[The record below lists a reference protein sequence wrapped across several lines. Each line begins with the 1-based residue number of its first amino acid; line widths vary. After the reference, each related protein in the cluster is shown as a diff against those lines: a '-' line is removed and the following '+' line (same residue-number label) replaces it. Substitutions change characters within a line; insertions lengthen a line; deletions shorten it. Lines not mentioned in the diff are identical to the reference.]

1 MRRSMKKIISKNHN
15 ILTQNSNKRSL
26 SCFYDK
32 KYVLTNRINTFP
44 FGDDDILK
52 IEKIYIYIYITMTS
66 VNIINHASHFTPI
79 KNIKTEEQLLKEF
92 KDTLNKITKPRNK
105 WVKEFEDICAYVLE
119 QPYKLEDA
127 LLLRHFL
134 LISVEEINFL
144 LFKNNKPYRVNFKD
158 EA

>member
-1 MRRSMKKIISKNHN
+1 
-15 ILTQNSNKRSL
+15 
-26 SCFYDK
+26 
-32 KYVLTNRINTFP
+32 
-44 FGDDDILK
+44 
-52 IEKIYIYIYITMTS
+52 MTS

-105 WVKEFEDICAYVLE
+105 WVKEFEDICAYAQE